1 MLSLFEF
8 SELRAL
14 RLLFTQDIES
24 CYRYVEQDGK
34 RCMMNIDPMRT
45 KRCHNRA
52 IAVERALKCLIAA
65 NPAAIF
71 YTLFVLTSVW
81 LTSKPSSN
89 TTEPE

>member
-14 RLLFTQDIES
+14 WLLFTQDIES
-24 CYRYVEQDGK
+24 CYRYVKQDGK
-34 RCMMNIDPMRT
+34 ICMMNIDPMRT

-52 IAVERALKCLIAA
+52 MAVERALKCLIAA

-71 YTLFVLTSVW
+71 YTFVCPDISLAQIKALIKHDRT
-81 LTSKPSSN
+81 
-89 TTEPE
+89 

>member
-14 RLLFTQDIES
+14 WLLFMQDIES

-34 RCMMNIDPMRT
+34 RCMVNIDPMRT

-52 IAVERALKCLIAA
+52 KAVERALKCLIAA

-71 YTLFVLTSVW
+71 YTFVCPDISLAHIKALIHHDRT
-81 LTSKPSSN
+81 
-89 TTEPE
+89 

>member
-14 RLLFTQDIES
+14 WLLFMQDIES

-34 RCMMNIDPMRT
+34 RCMTNIDPMRT

-52 IAVERALKCLIAA
+52 IAVERALKCLIAS

-71 YTLFVLTSVW
+71 YTFVCPDISRAHIKALIQHDRT
-81 LTSKPSSN
+81 
-89 TTEPE
+89 